1 MFNNYRVSKDTLLDK
16 ISSIDDNGNYQCAI
30 KSTNQRFFKVIE
42 RLLSGRLFVAS
53 ILSGVLK
60 STILAG
66 VTFSRYRYGVS
77 ETGQTQ
83 IPIGNYQL
91 QRNSVIPVV
100 SKALSLFF
108 FHHYCK

>member
-1 MFNNYRVSKDTLLDK
+1 MFNNHRVSKDALLDK
-16 ISSIDDNGNYQCAI
+16 ISTIDENGNYHCAV
-30 KSTNQRFFKVIE
+30 KSINQRFFKVIE

-53 ILSGVLK
+53 IISGVLK
-60 STILAG
+60 NLCLIG

-77 ETGQTQ
+77 ETGHTQ

-91 QRNSVIPVV
+91 QRNAIVPVV
-100 SKALSLFF
+100 SKSLTLLF